1 MRTTIRVNN
10 KLTMIS
16 EMINDS
22 TFQVLEYENLSGI
35 SSIEN
40 TININ
45 KLQDCGITLKQVK
58 IILDNSSVKIQ
69 SGALSFMKGNVA
81 IKSNIENT
89 TKLSQMIFKNK
100 KINESM
106 IKAVIEGRG
115 ELFLQPTFE
124 YFTLV
129 ELEDDEIIID
139 DNIFYACE
147 EEIEICKVMKKTSEM
162 KEEDEEIIQLKL
174 KGSGIVLLK
183 IPMPE
188 NEILRCKLYKDRLV
202 VKDDL
207 VILRTGNIELS
218 VEDSGNTMIRG
229 LSDGESKIDVYS
241 GIGEVWIIPTK
252 NIYNESVAINDIC
265 DDYIEEDYEDD
276 EE

>member
-1 MRTTIRVNN
+1 MRTTVNINN

-69 SGALSFMKGNVA
+69 SGALSFMKGDVS
-81 IKSNIENT
+81 IKSNLEAT
-89 TKLSQMIFKNK
+89 SKFPQMIFKNK
-100 KINESM
+100 KIDESM
-106 IKAVIEGRG
+106 IKPIIEGRG
-115 ELFLQPTFE
+115 ELFLESSLE

-139 DNIFYACE
+139 DSIFYACE
-147 EEIEICKVMKKTSEM
+147 EQIEIYKITKKTSQM
-162 KEEDEEIIQLKL
+162 VDDEEVMQLKL

-183 IPMPE
+183 IPVHE
-188 NEILRCKLYKDRLV
+188 SEILRCKIYKDRLI

-207 VILRTGNIELS
+207 VILRTGNIKLS
-218 VEDSGNTMIRG
+218 VENSGNTIIR
-229 LSDGESKIDVYS
+229 DTIDNDDKIDVYS
-241 GIGEVWIIPTK
+241 GIGEVWIVPTK
-252 NIYNESVAINDIC
+252 KIYNEYVPIEDDCC
-265 DDYIEEDYEDD
+265 DIEEEDDD

>member
-1 MRTTIRVNN
+1 MKTTVQVGN

-22 TFQVLEYENLSGI
+22 TFQILEYENLSGI

-45 KLQDCGITLKQVK
+45 RLQDCGVTLKQVK

-69 SGALSFMKGNVA
+69 SGALSFMKGNVS

-89 TKLSQMIFKNK
+89 TKFSQMIFKNR

-106 IKAVIEGRG
+106 IKPIIQGQG
-115 ELFLQPTFE
+115 ELFLESSIE
-124 YFTLV
+124 YFTLI
-129 ELEDDEIIID
+129 ELEDDAIIID
-139 DNIFYACE
+139 DSIFYACE
-147 EEIEICKVMKKTSEM
+147 EEVEIYKLIKKTSQSTD
-162 KEEDEEIIQLKL
+162 EDEIQLKL

-183 IPMPE
+183 IQIHE
-188 NEILRCKLYKDRLV
+188 SEILRCKLYKDRLI

-207 VILRTGNIELS
+207 VILRTGNIKLS
-218 VEDSGNTMIRG
+218 VENSGNTIIR
-229 LSDGESKIDVYS
+229 DNIDNDDKVDVYS
-241 GIGEVWIIPTK
+241 GIGEVWIVPTK
-252 NIYNESVAINDIC
+252 KIYREPITIENEFYDDED
-265 DDYIEEDYEDD
+265 DDYD
-276 EE
+276 EEE